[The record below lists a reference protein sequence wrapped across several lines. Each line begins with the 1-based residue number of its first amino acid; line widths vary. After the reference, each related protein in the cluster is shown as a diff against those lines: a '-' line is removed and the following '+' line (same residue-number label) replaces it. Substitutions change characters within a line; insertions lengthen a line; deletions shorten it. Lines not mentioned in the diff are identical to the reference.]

1 MKHRFTTYTY
11 LGFVGPKNEE
21 GLYRVEQR
29 NKFSVGEEIEV
40 MKPNGDNVVVTV
52 KRMVDEKGQEMESCP
67 HPQQVFYLDL
77 GIELDEFDILRRQ
90 EEEKIALE

>member
-1 MKHRFTTYTY
+1 M
-11 LGFVGPKNEE
+11 
-21 GLYRVEQR
+21 YRIEQR

-40 MKPNGDNVVVTV
+40 MKPNGDNIVVTV

-67 HPQQVFYLDL
+67 HPQQVFYVDL
-77 GIELDEFDILRRQ
+77 GMELDEFDILRRQ

>member
-1 MKHRFTTYTY
+1 M
-11 LGFVGPKNEE
+11 
-21 GLYRVEQR
+21 EQR
-29 NKFSVGEEIEV
+29 NKFTVGEEIEV
-40 MKPNGDNVVVTV
+40 MKPNGDNIVVTV

-77 GIELDEFDILRRQ
+77 GIELDEYDILRRQ

>member
-1 MKHRFTTYTY
+1 
-11 LGFVGPKNEE
+11 
-21 GLYRVEQR
+21 
-29 NKFSVGEEIEV
+29 
-40 MKPNGDNVVVTV
+40 MKPNGDNIVVTV

-77 GIELDEFDILRRQ
+77 GIELDEYDILRRQ

>member
-1 MKHRFTTYTY
+1 
-11 LGFVGPKNEE
+11 
-21 GLYRVEQR
+21 
-29 NKFSVGEEIEV
+29 
-40 MKPNGDNVVVTV
+40 MKPKGDNIVVTV

-77 GIELDEFDILRRQ
+77 GIELDEYDILRRQ

>member
-1 MKHRFTTYTY
+1 
-11 LGFVGPKNEE
+11 
-21 GLYRVEQR
+21 
-29 NKFSVGEEIEV
+29 
-40 MKPNGDNVVVTV
+40 MKPNGDNIIVTV

-77 GIELDEFDILRRQ
+77 GIELDEYDILRRQ

>member
-1 MKHRFTTYTY
+1 
-11 LGFVGPKNEE
+11 
-21 GLYRVEQR
+21 
-29 NKFSVGEEIEV
+29 
-40 MKPNGDNVVVTV
+40 MKPNGDNIVVTV
-52 KRMVDEKGQEMESCP
+52 KRMVDEKGQEMQSCP